1 MTFIYS
7 SKHDLVCALYT
18 FVLKAVTPKTEEMD
32 QQLRIINFLVD
43 DLIFGYQKPCWAA
56 YNHFLKDFRKKSIS

>member
-43 DLIFGYQKPCWAA
+43 DLIFGYQQPC
-56 YNHFLKDFRKKSIS
+56 